1 MAYGL
6 LTGMYQA
13 PRVMVF
19 GLLVVAVWTLIW
31 KGWALWNC
39 ARNEQKG
46 WFIAILILN
55 TMGLLPIIYLI
66 WFKPKCD
73 SCKNE
78 VPKQGKKEE
87 PKKPITKKAVKRTV
101 KKVTKKKTV
110 KKKK

>member
-1 MAYGL
+1 MGYGL

-13 PRVMVF
+13 PGIMVF

-31 KGWALWNC
+31 KGLALWDC
-39 ARNEQKG
+39 AKNERKG
-46 WFIAILILN
+46 WFIAILVLN

-73 SCKNE
+73 SCKIE
-78 VPKQGKKEE
+78 VPKQEKKEE
-87 PKKPITKKAVKRTV
+87 PKKPVAKRAV